1 MMSKQDIT
9 ITINVNLARIN
20 ADNLAEF
27 LHEMIVDMMH
37 IEAIVSYKIDVDGE
51 NQLPYVIGEE

>member
-1 MMSKQDIT
+1 MNKQDIT
-9 ITINVNLARIN
+9 ITINVNMLRID
-20 ADNLAEF
+20 ADKLAEF